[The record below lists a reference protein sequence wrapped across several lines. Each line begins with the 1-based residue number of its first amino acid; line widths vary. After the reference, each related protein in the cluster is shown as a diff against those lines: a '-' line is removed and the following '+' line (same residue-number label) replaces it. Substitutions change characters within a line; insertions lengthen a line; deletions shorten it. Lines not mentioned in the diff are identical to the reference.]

1 MHLSIISLL
10 CAVAYG
16 ISRISGPNVKAVYFA
31 EKIKGQMLNGSL
43 IRDIEV
49 DSESSCQL
57 ECVNEERCQSY
68 NFGTIKSDSNKFKC
82 QLSDSDRFAGF
93 VKFIEDKDF
102 IYRGIKSSCE
112 EDSFQCG
119 DHSIC
124 VPNYQ
129 DDSVRC
135 QCKHG
140 FTGKPC
146 APKSCSQ
153 LFEDGF
159 NTSGVYTINPNGGKP
174 IQVFCDM
181 TTDGGGWTD
190 FQKRL
195 DGSVDFYLQW
205 ESYKN
210 GFGDLSGEFW
220 LGNDNLHR
228 LTAADHVMLRVDL
241 EDFEGSITYAEYT
254 NFSVADEADK
264 YRLLI
269 GGYKGTAGDSMTAH
283 SNMRFSTNDQDN
295 DPDSSRHCSQHFKG
309 AWWYRSCHHS
319 NLNGL
324 YLNGSQVSFADGV
337 NWLSFR
343 GYHYSLKRTEMK
355 VRTKA

>member
-1 MHLSIISLL
+1 MHLSIIFLL
-10 CAVAYG
+10 CTVDYG
-16 ISRISGPNVKAVYFA
+16 ISRISGPNIKAVNFA
-31 EKIKGQMLNGSL
+31 KKIKRQKLNGSL

-49 DSESSCQL
+49 DSESSCQF
-57 ECVNEERCQSY
+57 EYVYEERCQSY
-68 NFGTIKSDSNKFKC
+68 NFGTIKGDSNKFKC

-93 VKFIEDKDF
+93 ANFIEDKDF
-102 IYRGIKSSCE
+102 IYRGIKSACE
-112 EDSFQCG
+112 EDSFRCG
-119 DHSIC
+119 DHSTC

-129 DDSVRC
+129 DDSIRC

-146 APKSCSQ
+146 EPKSCSQ
-153 LFEDGF
+153 LFQDGV
-159 NTSGVYTINPNGGKP
+159 NSSGVYTINPDGGKP
-174 IQVFCDM
+174 IQVLCDM
-181 TTDGGGWTD
+181 ITDGGGWTV

-195 DGSVDFYLQW
+195 DGSVDFYLKW

-241 EDFEGSITYAEYT
+241 EDFEGNITYAEYT
-254 NFSVADEADK
+254 DFGVADEADK

-269 GGYKGTAGDSMTAH
+269 GGYKGTAGDSMTVH
-283 SNMRFSTNDQDN
+283 NNTRFSTNDQDN
-295 DPDSSRHCSQHFKG
+295 DGGNGHCSQLYKG
-309 AWWYRSCHHS
+309 AWWYQNCHNS

-324 YLNGSQVSFADGV
+324 YLNGFHESRADGV

-355 VRTKA
+355 VRTKV

>member
-16 ISRISGPNVKAVYFA
+16 INRISGPNLKAVNFA
-31 EKIKGQMLNGSL
+31 GKIKRQKLNGSL

-49 DSESSCQL
+49 DSESSCQF
-57 ECVNEERCQSY
+57 ECVYEERCQSY
-68 NFGTIKSDSNKFKC
+68 NFGTVKGDSNKFKC

-93 VKFIEDKDF
+93 ANFIEDKDF
-102 IYRGIKSSCE
+102 IYRGIKSACE

-119 DHSIC
+119 DHGIC

-129 DDSVRC
+129 DDSIQC

-146 APKSCSQ
+146 EPKSCSQ
-153 LFEDGF
+153 LFQDGS
-159 NTSGVYTINPNGGKP
+159 NSSGVYTINPDGGKP
-174 IQVFCDM
+174 IQVLCDM
-181 TTDGGGWTD
+181 ITDGGGWTV

-195 DGSVDFYLQW
+195 DGSVDFYLKWQ
-205 ESYKN
+205 SYKN

-241 EDFEGSITYAEYT
+241 EDFEGNITYAEYT
-254 NFSVADEADK
+254 NFGVADEADK

-269 GGYKGTAGDSMTAH
+269 GGYKGTAGDSMTLH
-283 SNMRFSTNDQDN
+283 NNMGFSTNDQDN
-295 DPDSSRHCSQHFKG
+295 DPASSHCSQHYKG
-309 AWWYRSCHHS
+309 AWWYTGCHHS

-324 YLNGSQVSFADGV
+324 YLNGSHVSYADGV